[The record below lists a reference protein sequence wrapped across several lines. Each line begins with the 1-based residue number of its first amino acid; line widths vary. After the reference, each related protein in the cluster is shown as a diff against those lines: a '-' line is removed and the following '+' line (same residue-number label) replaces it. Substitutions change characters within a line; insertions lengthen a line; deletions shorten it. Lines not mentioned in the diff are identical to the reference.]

1 MIAGILATRSQFLP
15 FTITQWLL
23 DQPFTVLI
31 DLVNNHSFPLPYR
44 VGAASVAKL
53 VTYQV
58 VTRWGGSTFE
68 VEWQNSMVARQIAG
82 TPGFAQI
89 WYGAPIITGFDVSA
103 VLNRTGFS
111 DSPN

>member
-1 MIAGILATRSQFLP
+1 MLAALVATRLSIP
-15 FTITQWLL
+15 YIIASWLL

-44 VGAASVAKL
+44 VGAASVGKL
-53 VTYQV
+53 VMHQV
-58 VTRWGGSTFE
+58 FVRWGGSTFE
-68 VEWQNSMVARQIAG
+68 QEWQLSMVARQKVE

-89 WYGAPIITGFDVSA
+89 WNEAPIITGFDVSA